1 MQLVCREILMTQYLK
16 MFNQVQ
22 AAVTVNG
29 CLGSAGG
36 HITEEVNLL
45 GEGRQYFVNVGIDT
59 DKIPRVEQSS
69 LP

>member
-1 MQLVCREILMTQYLK
+1 MQLVCLEILMTQYLL
-16 MFNQVQ
+16 FNQVQ

-36 HITEEVNLL
+36 QITKEVNLL
-45 GEGRQYFVNVGIDT
+45 GKRTQYFLNVGIDT